1 MYWKNYK
8 ILTYY
13 PSRLNTG
20 PKTGASGSFFIQA
33 KSGTKYKT
41 IYKKKMGESSFNLKD
56 ESVNK
61 TIQGSNQAYYGRFS
75 EISGHECEVKECLYS
90 YYKNIN
96 SFTY

>member
-1 MYWKNYK
+1 MYWKNSK

-33 KSGTKYKT
+33 KPGTKYRT

-61 TIQGSNQAYYGRFS
+61 TIQGSNQAYSVRYLVMNVR
-75 EISGHECEVKECLYS
+75 
-90 YYKNIN
+90 
-96 SFTY
+96 